1 MWKKRKTETELLTLV
16 GGKGKTWSCDT
27 VITLTC
33 ADWLILNRR
42 SRLHHVGNK
51 YQKKCHFMDKNIDI
65 LMTYIPQLNF
75 QYLLYRP
82 SQFSTL
88 GSRTGSPIICC
99 VLVLHSNIIIILQLV
114 RLRELPYNN
123 DIIDPTNYD
132 IMI

>member
-1 MWKKRKTETELLTLV
+1 
-16 GGKGKTWSCDT
+16 
-27 VITLTC
+27 
-33 ADWLILNRR
+33 
-42 SRLHHVGNK
+42 
-51 YQKKCHFMDKNIDI
+51 MDKNIDI

-88 GSRTGSPIICC
+88 GSRTGSSIICS

-114 RLRELPYNN
+114 RLKELPYNN
-123 DIIDPTNYD
+123 DIIDPKNYD

>member
-1 MWKKRKTETELLTLV
+1 
-16 GGKGKTWSCDT
+16 
-27 VITLTC
+27 
-33 ADWLILNRR
+33 
-42 SRLHHVGNK
+42 
-51 YQKKCHFMDKNIDI
+51 MDKNIDI

-88 GSRTGSPIICC
+88 GSRTGSPIICS